1 MKFEVHLGDP
11 GGHGEK
17 THTVELER
25 EAIPPAA
32 GPSGSERLLV
42 RLDGRKIEADAVELS
57 AGTYSIL
64 LGGKSFEVRVERAAA
79 GVEVHAGGQVFRA
92 QVLDPRAWQGKR
104 GARHG
109 GLEAEGRQQV
119 TAPMPGKVVRVLVKA
134 GDAVEA
140 AQGLLVV
147 EAMKMQNEIRS
158 PRSGTVERLLVV
170 EGQAVNAGEVLA
182 VVA

>member
-79 GVEVHAGGQVFRA
+79 GVKVHAGGQVFRA
-92 QVLDPRAWQGKR
+92 QVLDPRTWQGKR
-104 GARHG
+104 GHG

-140 AQGLLVV
+140 RQGLLVV

-158 PRSGTVERLLVV
+158 PKSGKVERLLVT